1 MKIRTFFLVR
11 HSGLVYSGIITG
23 TVMGEAAMTNPI
35 ESVRFSFLYVDVYS
49 FGRTWVY
56 PESVVPYNMLR
67 YILTGEAIFFMDGE
81 EFRVRKDEIVY
92 VPRGCRLSCH
102 ALTDNFSFSS
112 IRFTTSV
119 YYEGGNFLSDYY
131 GIPKVT
137 KNKDEKQY
145 FEQIFS
151 WVKTEHVARM
161 FFVRGNLELLIGS
174 LIARGGQ
181 EAGMVKIDLESEEYN
196 LETVK
201 RRIRKSDNKIDS
213 RVQVVLDYLALHPGE
228 RYTPAKMAEMAELSS
243 SRFRQLFK
251 SQTGKSPSEYL
262 KELRMTTAAR
272 KLLVSNAN
280 ISDIAYEVGY
290 EDCNYFIR
298 EFKSTFGL
306 TPKQYRNLA
315 KE

>member
-1 MKIRTFFLVR
+1 
-11 HSGLVYSGIITG
+11 
-23 TVMGEAAMTNPI
+23 MTNPV
-35 ESVRFSFLYVDVYS
+35 ESVRFSFLYIDVYS

-67 YILTGEAIFFMDGE
+67 YILTGEAIFFIDGE
-81 EFRVRKDEIVY
+81 EFRVKKDQIVY

-119 YYEGGNFLSDYY
+119 YYEGGNFLADYY

-137 KNKDEKQY
+137 ENRDEKQY
-145 FEQIFS
+145 FEQIYS
-151 WVKTEHVARM
+151 WVKTDHIARM
-161 FFVRGNLELLIGS
+161 FFVRGYLELLIGS
-174 LIARGGQ
+174 LVLRSSPKKGAVRLT
-181 EAGMVKIDLESEEYN
+181 LESEEYN
-196 LETVK
+196 LEVVK

-213 RVQVVLDYLALHPGE
+213 RIQVVLDYLALHPE
-228 RYTPAKMAEMAELSS
+228 EHYTPSGMAKMAELSP

-251 SQTGKSPSEYL
+251 SQTGKSPGEYL
-262 KELRMTTAAR
+262 KELRMTAAAR
-272 KLLVSNAN
+272 NLLVSNAN
-280 ISDIAYEVGY
+280 ISDIAYRVGY

-298 EFKSTFGL
+298 EFKATFGM
-306 TPKQYRNLA
+306 TPKQYRNIA

>member
-1 MKIRTFFLVR
+1 
-11 HSGLVYSGIITG
+11 
-23 TVMGEAAMTNPI
+23 MTNPI

-81 EFRVRKDEIVY
+81 EFRVKKDQIVY

-119 YYEGGNFLSDYY
+119 YYEGGNFLADYY
-131 GIPKVT
+131 GIPKIT
-137 KNKDEKQY
+137 ENRDEKKY
-145 FEQIFS
+145 FEQIYS
-151 WVKTEHVARM
+151 WVKTENIARM

-174 LIARGGQ
+174 LIARSRQ
-181 EAGMVKIDLESEEYN
+181 EQGAVSQIPESEEYN
-196 LETVK
+196 LEMVK

-213 RVQVVLDYLALHPGE
+213 RIQVVLDYLALHPGE
-228 RYTPAKMAEMAELSS
+228 RYTPSSMAQMAELSP

-251 SQTGKSPSEYL
+251 SQTGKSPGEYL
-262 KELRMTTAAR
+262 KELRLTTAAR

-280 ISDIAYEVGY
+280 ISDIAYSVGY
-290 EDCNYFIR
+290 EDSNYFIR
-298 EFKSTFGL
+298 EFKAAFGM
-306 TPKQYRNLA
+306 TPKQYRNIA